1 MAEPSPVEVPNA
13 RSFAGS
19 STWHAALVAI
29 IVGAQLV
36 WLGALT
42 WIVLLILA

>member
-1 MAEPSPVEVPNA
+1 MAEPSPIEVPTA

-19 STWHAALVAI
+19 STGHAALVAI

-42 WIVLLILA
+42 WIVVLIVA